1 MRTILAHVEAETIEE
16 FVNDA
21 NNLDEWKEGQ
31 LLSERRNRDQDASIR
46 VVFSHIKLLVDS
58 GYIEGLYVT
67 ESADGHFQIGIA
79 ANPSLTLDGYSLL
92 ETVRTKGF
100 VDKLKAI
107 AKAESNFNP
116 NAVSSAGALGVMQL
130 MPSTASSLGISNA
143 YNARENIMGG
153 AQVIASNLKK
163 YNGDI
168 SLALAAYNAGSGNVD
183 KYGGIPPFKE
193 TQNYVNKVMNYYKN
207 A

>member
-92 ETVRTKGF
+92 ETV
-100 VDKLKAI
+100 
-107 AKAESNFNP
+107 
-116 NAVSSAGALGVMQL
+116 
-130 MPSTASSLGISNA
+130 
-143 YNARENIMGG
+143 
-153 AQVIASNLKK
+153 
-163 YNGDI
+163 
-168 SLALAAYNAGSGNVD
+168 
-183 KYGGIPPFKE
+183 
-193 TQNYVNKVMNYYKN
+193 
-207 A
+207 

>member
-1 MRTILAHVEAETIEE
+1 MKLDWNLMRTILAHVEAETIEE

-58 GYIEGLYVT
+58 GYIEGLYV
-67 ESADGHFQIGIA
+67 DGHFQIGIA

-100 VDKLKAI
+100 VDKLKAF
-107 AKAESNFNP
+107 AKEKTVP
-116 NAVSSAGALGVMQL
+116 LTLGTIKLISA
-130 MPSTASSLGISNA
+130 
-143 YNARENIMGG
+143 
-153 AQVIASNLKK
+153 
-163 YNGDI
+163 
-168 SLALAAYNAGSGNVD
+168 AAIQ
-183 KYGGIPPFKE
+183 KLLL
-193 TQNYVNKVMNYYKN
+193 
-207 A
+207 

>member
-100 VDKLKAI
+100 VDKLKAF
-107 AKAESNFNP
+107 AKEKTVP
-116 NAVSSAGALGVMQL
+116 LTPGTIKLISA
-130 MPSTASSLGISNA
+130 
-143 YNARENIMGG
+143 
-153 AQVIASNLKK
+153 
-163 YNGDI
+163 
-168 SLALAAYNAGSGNVD
+168 AAIQ
-183 KYGGIPPFKE
+183 KLLL
-193 TQNYVNKVMNYYKN
+193 
-207 A
+207 

>member
-1 MRTILAHVEAETIEE
+1 MKLDWNLMRTILAHVEAETIEE

-100 VDKLKAI
+100 VDKLKAFTKEKTVPLTLGTI
-107 AKAESNFNP
+107 KLI
-116 NAVSSAGALGVMQL
+116 SA
-130 MPSTASSLGISNA
+130 
-143 YNARENIMGG
+143 
-153 AQVIASNLKK
+153 
-163 YNGDI
+163 
-168 SLALAAYNAGSGNVD
+168 AAIQ
-183 KYGGIPPFKE
+183 KLLL
-193 TQNYVNKVMNYYKN
+193 
-207 A
+207 

>member
-1 MRTILAHVEAETIEE
+1 MKLDWNLMRTILAHVEAETIEE

-100 VDKLKAI
+100 VDKLKAF
-107 AKAESNFNP
+107 AKEKTVP
-116 NAVSSAGALGVMQL
+116 LTLETIKLISA
-130 MPSTASSLGISNA
+130 
-143 YNARENIMGG
+143 
-153 AQVIASNLKK
+153 
-163 YNGDI
+163 
-168 SLALAAYNAGSGNVD
+168 AAIQ
-183 KYGGIPPFKE
+183 KLLL
-193 TQNYVNKVMNYYKN
+193 
-207 A
+207 

>member
-1 MRTILAHVEAETIEE
+1 MKLDWNLMRTILAHVEAETIEE

-79 ANPSLTLDGYSLL
+79 AILRSRSTGIRYWRPFEPRGSSTNS
-92 ETVRTKGF
+92 
-100 VDKLKAI
+100 KLSPKR
-107 AKAESNFNP
+107 KRC
-116 NAVSSAGALGVMQL
+116 L
-130 MPSTASSLGISNA
+130 
-143 YNARENIMGG
+143 
-153 AQVIASNLKK
+153 
-163 YNGDI
+163 
-168 SLALAAYNAGSGNVD
+168 
-183 KYGGIPPFKE
+183 
-193 TQNYVNKVMNYYKN
+193 
-207 A
+207 

>member
-1 MRTILAHVEAETIEE
+1 MKLDWNLMRTILAHVEDETIEE

-58 GYIEGLYVT
+58 GYIEGLHVT

-92 ETVRTKGF
+92 ETGF
-100 VDKLKAI
+100 VDKLKAF
-107 AKAESNFNP
+107 AKEKTVP
-116 NAVSSAGALGVMQL
+116 LTLGTIKLISA
-130 MPSTASSLGISNA
+130 
-143 YNARENIMGG
+143 
-153 AQVIASNLKK
+153 
-163 YNGDI
+163 
-168 SLALAAYNAGSGNVD
+168 AAIQ
-183 KYGGIPPFKE
+183 KLLL
-193 TQNYVNKVMNYYKN
+193 
-207 A
+207 

>member
-92 ETVRTKGF
+92 ENVRTKGF
-100 VDKLKAI
+100 VDKLKAF
-107 AKAESNFNP
+107 AKEKT
-116 NAVSSAGALGVMQL
+116 VHLTLGTIKLISA
-130 MPSTASSLGISNA
+130 
-143 YNARENIMGG
+143 
-153 AQVIASNLKK
+153 
-163 YNGDI
+163 
-168 SLALAAYNAGSGNVD
+168 AAIQ
-183 KYGGIPPFKE
+183 KLLL
-193 TQNYVNKVMNYYKN
+193 
-207 A
+207 

>member
-1 MRTILAHVEAETIEE
+1 MKLDWYLMRTILSHVEAETIEE
-16 FVNDA
+16 SVNEA
-21 NNLDEWKEGQ
+21 NDLDEWKEGQ

-100 VDKLKAI
+100 VDKLKAF
-107 AKAESNFNP
+107 AKEKTVP
-116 NAVSSAGALGVMQL
+116 LTLGTIKLISA
-130 MPSTASSLGISNA
+130 
-143 YNARENIMGG
+143 
-153 AQVIASNLKK
+153 
-163 YNGDI
+163 
-168 SLALAAYNAGSGNVD
+168 AAIQ
-183 KYGGIPPFKE
+183 KLLL
-193 TQNYVNKVMNYYKN
+193 
-207 A
+207 

>member
-1 MRTILAHVEAETIEE
+1 MRTILAHVEDETIEE

-100 VDKLKAI
+100 VDKLKAF
-107 AKAESNFNP
+107 AKEKTG
-116 NAVSSAGALGVMQL
+116 SSGVL
-130 MPSTASSLGISNA
+130 
-143 YNARENIMGG
+143 
-153 AQVIASNLKK
+153 V
-163 YNGDI
+163 
-168 SLALAAYNAGSGNVD
+168 GNR
-183 KYGGIPPFKE
+183 YPL
-193 TQNYVNKVMNYYKN
+193 
-207 A
+207 